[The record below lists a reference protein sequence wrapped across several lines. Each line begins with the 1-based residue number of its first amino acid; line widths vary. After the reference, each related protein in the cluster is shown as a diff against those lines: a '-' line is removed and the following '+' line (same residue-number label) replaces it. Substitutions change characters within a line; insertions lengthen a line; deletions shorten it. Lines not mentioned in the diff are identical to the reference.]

1 MLKKRMNIDE
11 MADDAEDAV
20 GLHVL
25 TFFIFVDTLFFWS
38 RKSLPTTNQKL
49 GLKVKCQ
56 TTMLMK
62 NMTTITRRI
71 ISIMVRTTTWMTW
84 VVVVVAMK
92 VVAVRESSSSSIRES
107 LLASLAQVVIM
118 IEQRDDKYCS

>member
-1 MLKKRMNIDE
+1 MNIDE

-84 VVVVVAMK
+84 VVVVAMK